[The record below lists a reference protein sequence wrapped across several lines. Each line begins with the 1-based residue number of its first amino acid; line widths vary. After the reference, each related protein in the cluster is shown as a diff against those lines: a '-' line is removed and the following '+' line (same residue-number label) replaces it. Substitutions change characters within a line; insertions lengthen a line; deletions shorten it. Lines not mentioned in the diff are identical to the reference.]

1 MDHITTLHETFQN
14 CLLILRTRPKLLS
27 WLAIIWI
34 LNISLSSCAISLVH
48 PSLVACL
55 LLITLFQSLSHLRVL
70 HMLFYL
76 AHFSSTSTDSLLV
89 TQVSAE
95 MPVLQRDLRMRQCVS
110 YMSRWRDQETVI
122 DMDEGHCR
130 ETLMV
135 HPLFPQNER

>member
-76 AHFSSTSTDSLLV
+76 AHFSTSTDSLLV

-95 MPVLQRDLRMRQCVS
+95 MPVLQRDLS
-110 YMSRWRDQETVI
+110 HSFNLKYLHITATPSPS
-122 DMDEGHCR
+122 HYS
-130 ETLMV
+130 
-135 HPLFPQNER
+135 